1 MKSFT
6 SRSFRDLYASL
17 PAHVQ
22 QKAKRA
28 YRLFQL
34 NPSHPGLN
42 FKKLNHR
49 NGIYSAR
56 VGIGYRVLGRFE
68 GEDIVWFWIGSHGD
82 YDQFL

>member
-6 SRSFRDLYASL
+6 SRSFRDLYAKL

-28 YRLFQL
+28 YRLFRQ
-34 NPSHPGLN
+34 NPNHPGLN
-42 FKKLNHR
+42 FKKVDLR

-56 VGIGYRVLGRFE
+56 VGIGYRVLGQFV
-68 GEDIVWFWIGSHGD
+68 GEDIIWFWIGSHSD
-82 YDQFL
+82 YDHLL